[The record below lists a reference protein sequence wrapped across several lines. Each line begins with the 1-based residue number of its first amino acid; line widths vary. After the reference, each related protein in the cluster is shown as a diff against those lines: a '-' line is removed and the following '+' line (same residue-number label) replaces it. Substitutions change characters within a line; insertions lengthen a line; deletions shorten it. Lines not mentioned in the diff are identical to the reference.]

1 MELCDGTL
9 SELSALSNAA
19 TEASLVSGVP
29 VPAGVKIFDEAA
41 VIEVLTHVCRALRYA
56 HARNVAHLDV
66 KPDNV
71 LHRRGAYKLADW
83 GRAAPVDGIGW
94 TKGGGKGDGGDCAAR
109 CRWFPP
115 VSSPCQGLGG
125 VASPLESVQSAPA
138 AVRVAVSIVLRTT
151 HRADAEDGHRR
162 RRRWHGRA
170 L

>member
-1 MELCDGTL
+1 LELCDGTL

-83 GRAAPVDGIGW
+83 GRAAPVDA
-94 TKGGGKGDGGDCAAR
+94 AAR
-109 CRWFPP
+109 ATAAGAGAVGAAAGAAGGWFP
-115 VSSPCQGLGG
+115 SRKATRDTSPRSFCGATL
-125 VASPLESVQSAPA
+125 ASPSLPPLA
-138 AVRVAVSIVLRTT
+138 T
-151 HRADAEDGHRR
+151 GGRR
-162 RRRWHGRA
+162 RTRR
-170 L
+170 